1 MGSPHIDLQQGG
13 IGLGIYGARGT
24 IAAHREFGP
33 KSDGVVRRRQAAF
46 LKHSP
51 RRLQRLLIERRLP
64 LPRHRM
70 MRALL
75 LQNFR
80 GRGGQRH
87 GSPEGQLSAK
97 CVQDGLRREV
107 SRGLIGIDRILRD
120 LPQAAVPKMVGP
132 MNRHC
137 VEPLHADGMER
148 RKSRRIVFRDD
159 FGNCGDL
166 VSLARLASRQQPQDA
181 DPGRRRVNQPV
192 AILDLF
198 ERVRFQRPMDSFF
211 NFAGHIDNSFDP
223 SEYNSEMPT
232 HIKEAPEVIL
242 GAAGPAI
249 SVDRERTRALRTR
262 QTIVVLLLF
271 GGYGALYFC
280 RADLS
285 VATPLLV
292 EELVRHGI
300 SHADAIIRMGS
311 IASFGVLAYAL
322 GKIFLTGLG
331 DFWGGRINFLIG
343 LGGATLFTLMF
354 ASGLSLPLFTMAWIG
369 NRLTQSISWAGL
381 IKVSSKWFDFSS
393 YGMIIGILSISYLVG
408 DAAARQWMG
417 MLIEHG
423 FGWRT
428 LFYFAAAVVAL
439 FLVVNFFFLRES
451 RLDAGF
457 VEAKPNPLN
466 LFAAS
471 ESRPQSV
478 RELLLPLVRSRAFLL
493 VCLLSLGCT
502 IIRESFNFW
511 TPVYLRDY
519 LGYSMSNAARMSAVF
534 PGVGAVSVLATGW
547 LSDRLGVNGRSL
559 IMFVGLGAT
568 AAALLVLMTMRSSST
583 GPLLP
588 LIAIGTIAFCLLGP
602 YSYLG
607 GAIALDFGGKQAGAV
622 SSGIIDGVGYLG
634 AVVAGD
640 SIARV
645 SVAFGWQGVFVA
657 LAAVSALAA
666 IGAGCLYLVG
676 AKAAARGKH
685 LP

>member
-1 MGSPHIDLQQGG
+1 M
-13 IGLGIYGARGT
+13 
-24 IAAHREFGP
+24 
-33 KSDGVVRRRQAAF
+33 
-46 LKHSP
+46 
-51 RRLQRLLIERRLP
+51 
-64 LPRHRM
+64 
-70 MRALL
+70 
-75 LQNFR
+75 
-80 GRGGQRH
+80 
-87 GSPEGQLSAK
+87 
-97 CVQDGLRREV
+97 
-107 SRGLIGIDRILRD
+107 
-120 LPQAAVPKMVGP
+120 
-132 MNRHC
+132 
-137 VEPLHADGMER
+137 
-148 RKSRRIVFRDD
+148 
-159 FGNCGDL
+159 
-166 VSLARLASRQQPQDA
+166 
-181 DPGRRRVNQPV
+181 
-192 AILDLF
+192 AI
-198 ERVRFQRPMDSFF
+198 
-211 NFAGHIDNSFDP
+211 
-223 SEYNSEMPT
+223 
-232 HIKEAPEVIL
+232 APELAVS
-242 GAAGPAI
+242 PA
-249 SVDRERTRALRTR
+249 SSGGTQNRSLRFR
-262 QTIVVLLLF
+262 QTTVVLLLF

-292 EELVRHGI
+292 EELGRHGV
-300 SHADAIIRMGS
+300 SHAVAIIRMGS
-311 IASFGVLAYAL
+311 IASLGVLAYAL
-322 GKIFLTGLG
+322 GKLFLTGLG

-343 LGGATLFTLMF
+343 LGGATAFTLMF
-354 ASGLSLPLFTMAWIG
+354 ASGLSLPLFSIAWIG
-369 NRLTQSISWAGL
+369 NRLTQSLSWAGL
-381 IKVSSKWFDFSS
+381 IKVSSKWFDYSS

-428 LFYFAAAVVAL
+428 LFYFAAAVVGL
-439 FLVVNFFFLRES
+439 FFAVNYFFLRES

-457 VEAKPNPLN
+457 IEARPNPLN
-466 LFAAS
+466 LFASS
-471 ESRPQSV
+471 ESRPQGV
-478 RELLLPLVRSRAFLL
+478 RELLLPLVRSRAFLV

-519 LGYSMSNAARMSAVF
+519 LGYSVSNAARMSSIF

-547 LSDRLGVNGRSL
+547 LSDRLGINGRPL
-559 IMFVGLGAT
+559 IMFVGLAAT

-607 GAIALDFGGKQAGAV
+607 GAFALDFGGKQAGAV

-645 SVAFGWQGVFVA
+645 SVSFGWPGVFVA

-666 IGAGCLYLVG
+666 FGAGYLYYLG
-676 AKAAARGKH
+676 AKAAASKKP

>member
-1 MGSPHIDLQQGG
+1 M
-13 IGLGIYGARGT
+13 
-24 IAAHREFGP
+24 
-33 KSDGVVRRRQAAF
+33 
-46 LKHSP
+46 
-51 RRLQRLLIERRLP
+51 
-64 LPRHRM
+64 
-70 MRALL
+70 
-75 LQNFR
+75 
-80 GRGGQRH
+80 
-87 GSPEGQLSAK
+87 
-97 CVQDGLRREV
+97 
-107 SRGLIGIDRILRD
+107 
-120 LPQAAVPKMVGP
+120 
-132 MNRHC
+132 
-137 VEPLHADGMER
+137 
-148 RKSRRIVFRDD
+148 
-159 FGNCGDL
+159 
-166 VSLARLASRQQPQDA
+166 
-181 DPGRRRVNQPV
+181 
-192 AILDLF
+192 AI
-198 ERVRFQRPMDSFF
+198 
-211 NFAGHIDNSFDP
+211 
-223 SEYNSEMPT
+223 
-232 HIKEAPEVIL
+232 APELAVS
-242 GAAGPAI
+242 PA
-249 SVDRERTRALRTR
+249 SSGGTQNRSLRFR
-262 QTIVVLLLF
+262 QTTVMLLLF

-292 EELVRHGI
+292 EELGRHGV
-300 SHADAIIRMGS
+300 SHAVAIIRMGS
-311 IASFGVLAYAL
+311 IASLGVLAYAL
-322 GKIFLTGLG
+322 GKLFLTGLG

-343 LGGATLFTLMF
+343 LGGATAFTLMF
-354 ASGLSLPLFTMAWIG
+354 ASGLSLPLFSIAWIG
-369 NRLTQSISWAGL
+369 NRLTQSLSWAGL
-381 IKVSSKWFDFSS
+381 IKVSSKWFDYSS

-428 LFYFAAAVVAL
+428 LFYFAAAVVGL
-439 FLVVNFFFLRES
+439 FFAVNYFFLRES

-457 VEAKPNPLN
+457 IEAKPNPLN
-466 LFAAS
+466 LFASS
-471 ESRPQSV
+471 ESRPQGL
-478 RELLLPLVRSRAFLL
+478 RELLLPLVRSRAFLV

-519 LGYSMSNAARMSAVF
+519 LGYSVSNAARMSSIF

-547 LSDRLGVNGRSL
+547 LSDRLGINGRPL
-559 IMFVGLGAT
+559 IMFVGLAAT

-607 GAIALDFGGKQAGAV
+607 GAFALDFGGKQAGAV

-645 SVAFGWQGVFVA
+645 SVSFGWPGVFVA

-666 IGAGCLYLVG
+666 FGAGYLYYLG
-676 AKAAARGKH
+676 AQAAASKKP

>member
-1 MGSPHIDLQQGG
+1 
-13 IGLGIYGARGT
+13 
-24 IAAHREFGP
+24 
-33 KSDGVVRRRQAAF
+33 
-46 LKHSP
+46 
-51 RRLQRLLIERRLP
+51 
-64 LPRHRM
+64 
-70 MRALL
+70 
-75 LQNFR
+75 
-80 GRGGQRH
+80 
-87 GSPEGQLSAK
+87 
-97 CVQDGLRREV
+97 
-107 SRGLIGIDRILRD
+107 
-120 LPQAAVPKMVGP
+120 
-132 MNRHC
+132 
-137 VEPLHADGMER
+137 
-148 RKSRRIVFRDD
+148 
-159 FGNCGDL
+159 
-166 VSLARLASRQQPQDA
+166 
-181 DPGRRRVNQPV
+181 
-192 AILDLF
+192 
-198 ERVRFQRPMDSFF
+198 
-211 NFAGHIDNSFDP
+211 
-223 SEYNSEMPT
+223 MPT
-232 HIKEAPEVIL
+232 QIKEAPEAIL
-242 GAAGPAI
+242 GAVGPAA
-249 SVDRERTRALRTR
+249 SVDRARTRSLRIR
-262 QTIVVLLLF
+262 QTVVVLLLF

-292 EELVRHGI
+292 EELVKHGV

-322 GKIFLTGLG
+322 GKLFLTGLG

-343 LGGATLFTLMF
+343 LGGAAAFTLMF
-354 ASGLSLPLFTMAWIG
+354 ASGLSLPVFTIAWIG

-423 FGWRT
+423 YGWRI

-439 FLVVNFFFLRES
+439 LLVLNFFFLRES

-471 ESRPQSV
+471 ESRPQSWS
-478 RELLLPLVRSRAFLL
+478 ELLLPLIRSRAFLL

-511 TPVYLRDY
+511 TPSYLREY

-547 LSDRLGVNGRSL
+547 LSDRLGANSRSL

-568 AAALLVLMTMRSSST
+568 AAALLVLMTVRTSAT

-607 GAIALDFGGKQAGAV
+607 GAFALDFGGKQAGAA
-622 SSGIIDGVGYLG
+622 SSGIIDGIGYMG
-634 AVVAGD
+634 AVVAGQG
-640 SIARV
+640 IGRV
-645 SVAFGWQGVFVA
+645 SVTFGWQGVFVA

-666 IGAGCLYLVG
+666 LGAGYLYSLSV
-676 AKAAARGKH
+676 KAAARGKH

>member
-1 MGSPHIDLQQGG
+1 M
-13 IGLGIYGARGT
+13 A
-24 IAAHREFGP
+24 IA
-33 KSDGVVRRRQAAF
+33 
-46 LKHSP
+46 
-51 RRLQRLLIERRLP
+51 
-64 LPRHRM
+64 
-70 MRALL
+70 
-75 LQNFR
+75 
-80 GRGGQRH
+80 
-87 GSPEGQLSAK
+87 PELA
-97 CVQDGLRREV
+97 
-107 SRGLIGIDRILRD
+107 
-120 LPQAAVPKMVGP
+120 VGP
-132 MNRHC
+132 NASSSGTQNR
-137 VEPLHADGMER
+137 
-148 RKSRRIVFRDD
+148 
-159 FGNCGDL
+159 
-166 VSLARLASRQQPQDA
+166 SL
-181 DPGRRRVNQPV
+181 
-192 AILDLF
+192 
-198 ERVRFQRPMDSFF
+198 RF
-211 NFAGHIDNSFDP
+211 
-223 SEYNSEMPT
+223 
-232 HIKEAPEVIL
+232 
-242 GAAGPAI
+242 
-249 SVDRERTRALRTR
+249 R
-262 QTIVVLLLF
+262 QTTVVLLLF

-292 EELVRHGI
+292 EELGRHGV
-300 SHADAIIRMGS
+300 SHAAAIIRMGS
-311 IASFGVLAYAL
+311 IASLGVLAYAL
-322 GKIFLTGLG
+322 GKLFLTGLG

-343 LGGATLFTLMF
+343 LGGATAFTLMF
-354 ASGLSLPLFTMAWIG
+354 ASGLSLPLFSIAWIG
-369 NRLTQSISWAGL
+369 NRLTQSLSWAGL
-381 IKVSSKWFDFSS
+381 IKVSSKWFDYSS

-428 LFYFAAAVVAL
+428 LFYFAAAVVGL
-439 FLVVNFFFLRES
+439 FFAVNYFFLRES

-457 VEAKPNPLN
+457 IEAKPNPLN
-466 LFAAS
+466 LFASS
-471 ESRPQSV
+471 ESRPQGV
-478 RELLLPLVRSRAFLL
+478 RQLLLPLVRSRAFLV

-519 LGYSMSNAARMSAVF
+519 LGYSVSNAARMSSIF

-547 LSDRLGVNGRSL
+547 LSDRLGINGRPL
-559 IMFVGLGAT
+559 IMFVGLAAT

-607 GAIALDFGGKQAGAV
+607 GAFALDFGGKQAGAV

-645 SVAFGWQGVFVA
+645 SVSFGWPGVFVA

-666 IGAGCLYLVG
+666 FGAGYLYYLG
-676 AKAAARGKH
+676 AKAAASKKP